1 MKNQSNESF
10 LDDETACN
18 DGHSIFG
25 TRLIFSAEDFSRFGG
40 SIRFNSKIVF
50 GWFFFISLVM
60 QLMGLPSPFL
70 FYALVDFIIRFFDT
84 DLSLLI
90 CLSVIEV
97 KTEGNYHRD

>member
-40 SIRFNSKIVF
+40 SIRFNSKIAF
-50 GWFFFISLVM
+50 G
-60 QLMGLPSPFL
+60 
-70 FYALVDFIIRFFDT
+70 
-84 DLSLLI
+84 
-90 CLSVIEV
+90 
-97 KTEGNYHRD
+97 